1 MPGTDEILT
10 CAFHCWSPGIGDP
23 TAMGWFTVLAYGLAG
38 LIAALVAIH
47 GGFPTATRR
56 RERVFWALLSFAL
69 FALAVNKQLD
79 LQSLATA
86 IGRCIA
92 QAQGWYAQRR
102 AFQAEVILG
111 LLVAMVVFSALLW
124 ILMRGTLRR
133 TGLALLGF
141 AFVLGFVAVRAVGFH
156 HVDAILN
163 LRVNDVRMNWVLE
176 LIGPALILLSGLAL
190 LVRGGQKSSARP

>member
-1 MPGTDEILT
+1 MPGTEEILT
-10 CAFHCWSPGIGDP
+10 CAFHRWSPGIGDP
-23 TAMGWFTVLAYGLAG
+23 TAMGWFTVLVYGLAG
-38 LIAALVAIH
+38 LVAALVAIH
-47 GGFPTATRR
+47 AAFPATSLR
-56 RERVFWALLSFAL
+56 RERVFWTLLSLAL

-86 IGRCIA
+86 IGRCVA

-111 LLVAMVVFSALLW
+111 LLVAMAVFSVLLW
-124 ILMRGTLRR
+124 VLMRGTLRR
-133 TGLALLGF
+133 TGVALVGF

-156 HVDAILN
+156 HVDVILN

-176 LIGPALILLSGLAL
+176 LIGPMLILLSGLAL
-190 LVRGGQKSSARP
+190 LVRGGQKSRGHP